1 MADKIFLSGEGL
13 ELIMSRF
20 LLCKLT
26 NQTLLVLAS
35 PLLDLLLV
43 VDIGIE
49 PGKGCTR
56 SFDLEAMISA
66 TCIDRCCAFQ
76 VSGD

>member
-20 LLCKLT
+20 LLCKLA

-43 VDIGIE
+43 VNIGIDCAWVRV
-49 PGKGCTR
+49 GKIIRFG
-56 SFDLEAMISA
+56 SNDISDLY
-66 TCIDRCCAFQ
+66 
-76 VSGD
+76 